1 MIRFFVRNAATMLLF
16 SVSVLVFGWISYRD
30 LPRESFPDVEI
41 PVVLVSTPYIG
52 VSPEDIEAL
61 VTFPLEREL
70 AGTPDL
76 KKMSS
81 TSAEGVS
88 IVSLEFE
95 PEASI
100 EDALQKVRDR
110 VNRAKVDL
118 PEDAEE
124 PTVQEVNFSDFPIMI
139 INIAGEKDEEQLKEL
154 AELLQDDLER
164 VNGVLDVKLAG
175 GMTRQLRVQVDPV
188 RLATY
193 GLGLGDVSSAIGNEN
208 VNIPGGEV
216 KAGSSTFLL
225 RVPGELRTA
234 EAIGLVAIKR
244 MGDRPV
250 FIRDIGTVI
259 DGYAD
264 RSTYARMGGQPS
276 ISISITKRTG
286 TNILAIADAAKQ
298 IVAEHAATWPEGV
311 EHRVLGD
318 QSKNIARQV
327 SELENNILT
336 ALILVV
342 GVLIFALGL
351 RTSLFVGLAIPLSM
365 LASFAI
371 LQLLGI
377 TLNMVVLFALILALG
392 MLVDNGIVIVE
403 NIYRHMEEGK
413 DIVEASIDGT
423 SEVAQAVI
431 ASTATTVVAFL
442 PLVFWTGIMGQFMGY
457 MPKTIIIVLVS
468 SLVVAM
474 AILPVATAH
483 LMKRPAQGA
492 SAAAPPKRLP
502 GAAAILE
509 AYRAVL
515 LWSIRRRYISAT
527 MGFGSLIVTV
537 VAYGFLNHGTEF
549 FPNVEPDR
557 ATISVRLP
565 DGADIEATDRVAREI
580 EQILLAE
587 PNIDVFVAES
597 GVSGSGSPMG
607 GAQAASN
614 QARLT
619 VDFPPHQNNAEEGD
633 LPRLESTFLTIDR
646 LREATSLIPGAEI
659 TVEQERMGPPVGK
672 PISVEVSGEDF
683 HAVGRAAELVQ
694 RELARIDGVTDL
706 SDDYRVGRPEVR
718 LRIDRGAAKRIG
730 ASTVQVANDVR
741 TAIAGSKA
749 STLRD
754 GADEVDIVVEL
765 DPRYKSDLQSVLA
778 LRVAGRE
785 DTSPST
791 FAVPLSTVATASM
804 IGGSGSI
811 RHIDQRLVVTV
822 QGDVEPGKN
831 ENAVREAVGTKLGE
845 IQAGGELEAGIA
857 LRLGGADDEQR
868 AAQEFLSWA
877 FTVAVAL
884 ISLVLVSQFNRFSTM
899 FIIMFTV
906 VLSLVGVLW
915 GLILTGTPFGIIM
928 TGLGVISLA
937 GVVVNNAIVL
947 IDYINQLRERGIPR
961 DEAIVQAG
969 ITRFRPVM
977 LTAVTTV
984 LGLMPMAIGL
994 TIDFGRGRVLL
1005 GGPSA
1010 DWWGPMAIAVI
1021 FGLSFA
1027 TVLTL
1032 VMVPTFYSIRED
1044 IGDRLGRLFSRRSSA
1059 SEPTAPHPTAPH
1071 PTAPASGTLA
1081 LLLGFSLL
1089 ASSPARAGTVSLEQ
1103 AWSSALESNLDLAIV
1118 AEQTRQAE
1126 SRPGQAWA
1134 LVQPKVS
1141 ANATYTFNQHEAVLD
1156 FASMIPED
1164 LLPLL
1169 GEDFSSEPT
1178 VIQQKRQAA
1187 ANFSVVQPIFNG
1199 EALPLLSAAYKTAEA
1214 ARLDERARQQQVR
1227 AGVAQAFY
1235 GLALAREGGALAEAA
1250 VQAAERHLSLAE
1262 RQVAAGLAPARAMV
1276 QARLSLAQAER
1287 ERAQVQASL
1296 VSAGQAFHR
1305 LTGLPADSE
1314 PVLPTTATTL
1324 PASLSSAE
1332 ADALGKRSDL
1342 QAAELR
1348 TRIARNSYNSKA
1360 LGFLPV
1366 LDARFTEAWSEVSG
1380 FTGQNWTWMVVLQA
1394 NWTLW
1399 DGGLRLSQLG
1409 EQQSMVRM
1417 ADLSHQRQQQEVR
1430 EAVRNSWQELERA
1443 RASLSAVE
1451 AELAL
1456 AEENVLLAERAFQAG
1471 TATWLEVSD
1480 ASLGLDRAR
1489 IGLLRERMNL
1499 DLAAIQLQVVT
1510 GLL

>member
-1 MIRFFVRNAATMLLF
+1 MIRFFVRNAATVLLL
-16 SVSVLVFGWISYRD
+16 SISVLVFGWMSYRD

-61 VTFPLEREL
+61 VTFPLESEL

-88 IVSLEFE
+88 IISLEFE

-110 VNRAKVDL
+110 VNRAKAEL

-124 PTVQEVNFSDFPIMI
+124 PTVQEVSFSDFPIMI
-139 INIAGEKDEEQLKEL
+139 VNIAGPLDEEQLKGF
-154 AELLQDDLER
+154 AEALQDDLER

-175 GMTRQLRVQVDPV
+175 GLTRQLRVQVDPV
-188 RLATY
+188 RLASY
-193 GLGLGDVSSAIGNEN
+193 GLGLGDVTNAIGNEN

-216 KAGSSTFLL
+216 KAGGSTFLL

-234 EAIGLVAIKR
+234 DAIGQVAIKR

-250 FIRDIGTVI
+250 FIRDIGKVV

-264 RSTYARMGGQPS
+264 RSTYARMRGQPS

-286 TNILAIADAAKQ
+286 TNILEIAEASKQ
-298 IVAEHAATWPEGV
+298 IVAEHAETWPEGV
-311 EHRVLGD
+311 EHRILGD
-318 QSKNIARQV
+318 QSEHIARQV

-342 GVLIFALGL
+342 GVLVFALGL
-351 RTSLFVGLAIPLSM
+351 RTSLFVALAIPLSM
-365 LASFAI
+365 LASFGV
-371 LQLLGI
+371 LQVLGI

-413 DIVEASIDGT
+413 ELVEAAVDGT

-442 PLVFWTGIMGQFMGY
+442 PLIWWTGIMGQFMGF
-457 MPKTIIIVLVS
+457 MPKTIIIVLIS
-468 SLVVAM
+468 SLVVALVVM
-474 AILPVATAH
+474 PVATAH
-483 LMKRPAQGA
+483 WMPRRQ
-492 SAAAPPKRLP
+492 P
-502 GAAAILE
+502 GAAAVAPSKSLPGSTAVVTGYRSLLE
-509 AYRAVL
+509 
-515 LWSIRRRYISAT
+515 WSIRRRYLSAFL
-527 MGFGSLIVTV
+527 GFASLIVTM

-565 DGADIEATDRVAREI
+565 DGAELEATDRVVREI

-587 PNIDVFVAES
+587 PNVDVFVAES
-597 GVSGSGSPMG
+597 GVSGGGDPMA

-619 VDFPPHQNNAEEGD
+619 VDFPPHPNNAEEGD
-633 LPRLESTFLTIDR
+633 PPRLESTFLTLDR
-646 LREATSLIPGAEI
+646 IRAATALIPGAEI

-672 PISVEVSGEDF
+672 PISVEVSGDDF
-683 HAVGRAAELVQ
+683 HEVGRAAQMVQ

-741 TAIAGSKA
+741 TAVAGSKA
-749 STLRD
+749 SALRD
-754 GADEVDIVVEL
+754 GADEYDIVVEL
-765 DPRYKSDLQSVLA
+765 DPRYKSDLQSVLN

-791 FAVPLSTVATASM
+791 FAVPLSTVATATM

-831 ENAVREAVGTKLGE
+831 ENAVREAVGKKLAE
-845 IQAGGELEAGIA
+845 LQAGGELESGVA

-877 FTVAVAL
+877 FMVAVAL
-884 ISLVLVSQFNRFSTM
+884 IALVLVSQFNRFSTM
-899 FIIMFTV
+899 FIILFTV

-947 IDYINQLRERGIPR
+947 IDYINQLRARGVPV

-969 ITRFRPVM
+969 LTRFRPVM
-977 LTAVTTV
+977 LTAITTV
-984 LGLMPMAIGL
+984 LGLVPMAIGL
-994 TIDFGRGRVLL
+994 TIDFGRARVLL

-1010 DWWGPMAIAVI
+1010 EWWGPMAIAVI

-1027 TVLTL
+1027 TILTL

-1044 IGDRLGRLFSRRSSA
+1044 VGDRLARLLSRPSAPLPSSSA
-1059 SEPTAPHPTAPH
+1059 TGA
-1071 PTAPASGTLA
+1071 LA
-1081 LLLGFSLL
+1081 LVLGLGLLSAGS
-1089 ASSPARAGTVSLEQ
+1089 ARAGTVSLEQ
-1103 AWSSALESNLDLAIV
+1103 AWEAAIQSNLDLAIV

-1134 LVQPKVS
+1134 LVQPKLS
-1141 ANATYTFNQHEAVLD
+1141 ANASYTFNQHEAVLD
-1156 FASMIPED
+1156 FAAMVPEE

-1178 VIQQKRQAA
+1178 VIQAKRQASA
-1187 ANFSVVQPIFNG
+1187 SFSVVQPLFNG

-1214 ARLDERARQQQVR
+1214 ARLDEQARRQQVQ
-1227 AGVAQAFY
+1227 AGVARAFY

-1250 VQAAERHLSLAE
+1250 VLAAERHLGLAE

-1287 ERAQVQASL
+1287 ERAQAQASL

-1314 PVLPTTATTL
+1314 PVLPSAAAAL
-1324 PASLSSAE
+1324 PATLSAAE
-1332 ADALGKRSDL
+1332 ADALGKRDDL

-1348 TRIARNSYNSKA
+1348 ARIARNSYQSKA

-1366 LDARFTEAWSEVSG
+1366 IDARFTEAWSNVAG
-1380 FTGQNWTWMVVLQA
+1380 FTGENWTWMVVLQA

-1417 ADLSHQRQQQEVR
+1417 AELSHQRQQQEVR
-1430 EAVRNSWQELERA
+1430 EAVRNAWQELERA

-1456 AEENVLLAERAFQAG
+1456 AEENVQLAERAFQAG

-1499 DLAAIQLQVVT
+1499 DLAAIQLQVAA

>member
-1 MIRFFVRNAATMLLF
+1 MIAFFVRNAATVLLL
-16 SVSVLVFGWISYRD
+16 SIAILVFGWRSYTE

-61 VTFPLEREL
+61 VTFPLESEL

-88 IVSLEFE
+88 IISLEFV
-95 PEASI
+95 PEANI

-110 VNRAKVDL
+110 VNRAKSEL

-124 PTVQEVNFSDFPIMI
+124 PTVQEVSFSDFPIMI
-139 INIAGEKDEEQLKEL
+139 VTLAGDRDEEELKAL
-154 AELLQDDLER
+154 AETLQDDLER

-175 GMTRQLRVQVDPV
+175 GLTRQLRVQVDPV
-188 RLATY
+188 RLASY
-193 GLGLGDVSSAIGNEN
+193 GLGLGDVTGAIGNEN

-216 KAGSSTFLL
+216 VAGDSTFLL

-234 EAIGLVAIKR
+234 EAIGQVAIKR
-244 MGDRPV
+244 IGDRPV
-250 FIRDIGTVI
+250 FIRDIGRVI

-264 RSTYARMGGQPS
+264 RSTYARMNAKPS

-286 TNILAIADAAKQ
+286 TNILEIAEASKA
-298 IVAEHAATWPEGV
+298 IVARHAETWPEGI
-311 EHRVLGD
+311 EHRILGD
-318 QSKNIARQV
+318 QSENIARQV

-342 GVLIFALGL
+342 GVLVFALGL
-351 RTSLFVGLAIPLSM
+351 RTSLFVASAIPLSM
-365 LASFAI
+365 LASFAV

-413 DIVEASIDGT
+413 DIVQASIDGT
-423 SEVAQAVI
+423 QEVSMAVF
-431 ASTATTVVAFL
+431 ASTATTVVAFF
-442 PLVFWTGIMGQFMGY
+442 PLVFWTGIMGQFMGF
-457 MPKTIIIVLVS
+457 MPKVIIIVLVA

-474 AILPVATAH
+474 AILPVATSR
-483 LMKRPAQGA
+483 LLPKT
-492 SAAAPPKRLP
+492 PPKDGGGTTFEEPKTPLMRMYV
-502 GAAAILE
+502 G
-509 AYRAVL
+509 L
-515 LWSIRRRYISAT
+515 LKWSIHRRYVSA
-527 MGFGSLIVTV
+527 SLGLVSLVGTIG
-537 VAYGFLNHGTEF
+537 AYMVLNHGTEF

-565 DGADIEATDRVAREI
+565 DGAELEATDRVVREI
-580 EQILLAE
+580 EQILLAT
-587 PNIDVFVAES
+587 PNIEVFVAES
-597 GVSGSGSPMG
+597 GVSGGGDPMA

-619 VDFPPHQNNAEEGD
+619 VDFPPHSNNAEEGD
-633 LPRLESTFLTIDR
+633 PPRLESTFITLDR
-646 LREATSLIPGAEI
+646 LREATARIPGAEI
-659 TVEQERMGPPVGK
+659 AVEQERMGPPVGK
-672 PISVEVSGEDF
+672 PISVEVTGEDF
-683 HAVGRAAELVQ
+683 HAVGRAAQAVQ
-694 RELARIDGVTDL
+694 RELARIEGVTDL

-741 TAIAGSKA
+741 TAIAGTKA

-754 GADEVDIVVEL
+754 GVDEYDIVVEL
-765 DPRYKSDLQSVLA
+765 DPRYTSDLQSVLA
-778 LRVAGRE
+778 MRVSGRE

-791 FAVPLSTVATASM
+791 FSVPLSTVATASM

-822 QGDVEPGKN
+822 QGDVVPGKN
-831 ENAVREAVGTKLGE
+831 ENEVRAAVAKKLEE
-845 IQAGGELEAGIA
+845 IDAGGSLEEGIA
-857 LRLGGADDEQR
+857 LRLGGADDEQQ

-877 FTVAVAL
+877 FMVAVVL
-884 ISLVLVSQFNRFSTM
+884 ISVVLVTQFNRFSTM

-915 GLILTGTPFGIIM
+915 GLIFTGTPFGIIM

-947 IDYINQLRERGIPR
+947 LDYINQLRDRGVPR
-961 DEAIVQAG
+961 ELAVIQAG
-969 ITRFRPVM
+969 VTRFRPVM

-984 LGLMPMAIGL
+984 LGLIPMALGL
-994 TIDFGRGRVLL
+994 TIDFGRGRVLI

-1010 DWWGPMAIAVI
+1010 EWWGPMAIAVI
-1021 FGLSFA
+1021 FGLTFA
-1027 TVLTL
+1027 TLLTL
-1032 VMVPTFYSIRED
+1032 VMIPTFYSIRED
-1044 IGDRLGRLFSRRSSA
+1044 IGDRLSRLFPKKAATPTVSA
-1059 SEPTAPHPTAPH
+1059 AATTGVVVMIVA
-1071 PTAPASGTLA
+1071 G
-1081 LLLGFSLL
+1081 LL
-1089 ASSPARAGTVSLEQ
+1089 ASGPARAQTVSLQQ
-1103 AWSSALESNLDLAIV
+1103 AWDAALSSNLDLAIM

-1126 SRPGQAWA
+1126 AGPGQAWA
-1134 LVQPKVS
+1134 LVQPKIS
-1141 ANATYTFNQHEAVLD
+1141 ANATYTFNQHEASID

-1169 GEDFSSEPT
+1169 GEDFSSEPM

-1199 EALPLLSAAYKTAEA
+1199 EAVPLLSAAYKTAEA
-1214 ARLDERARQQQVR
+1214 ARLDEKARQQQVR

-1235 GLALAREGGALAEAA
+1235 GLALAQEAGSLADLA
-1250 VQAAERHLSLAE
+1250 VESAGRHLALAE
-1262 RQVAAGLAPARAMV
+1262 RQVAAGLAPARAVV
-1276 QARLSLAQAER
+1276 QARLAVAQAER
-1287 ERAQVQASL
+1287 ERAQAQASL
-1296 VSAGQAFHR
+1296 VSAGQSFHR
-1305 LTGLPADSE
+1305 LTGLPADSR
-1314 PVLPTTATTL
+1314 PSLPDSAPAL
-1324 PASLSSAE
+1324 PSSLLAAE

-1348 TRIARNSYNSKA
+1348 TRIARNAHQSKA

-1380 FTGQNWTWMVVLQA
+1380 FTGENWTWMVVLQA

-1417 ADLSHQRQQQEVR
+1417 ADLAHQQQQQQAR
-1430 EAVRNSWQELERA
+1430 ESVRNAWQELERA
-1443 RASLSAVE
+1443 RASLAAVE

-1456 AEENVLLAERAFQAG
+1456 AEENVALAERAFQAG

-1480 ASLGLDRAR
+1480 ATLGLDRAR
-1489 IGLLRERMNL
+1489 IGLLRERMSV
-1499 DLAAIQLQVVT
+1499 DLAAIQMQVAT
-1510 GLL
+1510 GQL

>member
-1 MIRFFVRNAATMLLF
+1 MIRFFVRNAATVLLL
-16 SVSVLVFGWISYRD
+16 SISVLVFGWMSYRD

-61 VTFPLEREL
+61 VTFPLESEL

-88 IVSLEFE
+88 IISLEFE

-124 PTVQEVNFSDFPIMI
+124 PSVQEVSFSDFPIMI
-139 INIAGEKDEEQLKEL
+139 VNIAGDLDEEKLKGF
-154 AELLQDDLER
+154 AEDLQDDLER

-188 RLATY
+188 RLASY
-193 GLGLGDVSSAIGNEN
+193 GLGLGDVTNAIGNEN

-216 KAGSSTFLL
+216 QAGGSTFLV

-234 EAIGLVAIKR
+234 DAIGMVAIKR

-250 FIRDIGTVI
+250 FIRDIATVV

-264 RSTYARMGGQPS
+264 RSTYARMAGQPS

-286 TNILAIADAAKQ
+286 SNILAIADAAKL
-298 IVAEHAATWPEGV
+298 IVEEHAATWPEGV

-318 QSKNIARQV
+318 QSEHIARQV

-342 GVLIFALGL
+342 GVLVFALGL
-351 RTSLFVGLAIPLSM
+351 RTSLFVALAIPLSM

-371 LQLLGI
+371 LQVLGI
-377 TLNMVVLFALILALG
+377 TLNMVVLFGLILALG

-423 SEVAQAVI
+423 AEVAQAVI
-431 ASTATTVVAFL
+431 SSTATTVVAFL
-442 PLVFWTGIMGQFMGY
+442 PLIWWTGIMGQFMGY
-457 MPKTIIIVLVS
+457 MPKTIIIVLIS
-468 SLVVAM
+468 SLVVALVVM
-474 AILPVATAH
+474 PVATAH
-483 LMKRPAQGA
+483 LGPRRAPDAEGA
-492 SAAAPPKRLP
+492 AKPTRLP
-502 GAAAILE
+502 GSTAVLV
-509 AYRAVL
+509 AYRQL
-515 LWSIRRRYISAT
+515 LEWSIRRRYLSAF
-527 MGFGSLIVTV
+527 MGFASLILTF

-557 ATISVRLP
+557 ATISVRLA
-565 DGADIEATDRVAREI
+565 DGADIEATDRVVREI

-597 GVSGSGSPMG
+597 GVSGSGNPMA

-619 VDFPPHQNNAEEGD
+619 VDFPPHPNNADEGD
-633 LPRLESTFLTIDR
+633 PPRLESTFRTLDR
-646 LREATSLIPGAEI
+646 LRAATSLIPGAEI

-672 PISVEVSGEDF
+672 PISVEVSGDDF
-683 HAVGRAAELVQ
+683 HEVGRAAQMVQ

-741 TAIAGSKA
+741 TAIAGNKA

-754 GADEVDIVVEL
+754 GAEEYDIVVEL
-765 DPRYKSDLQSVLA
+765 DPRYKSDLQSVLN

-822 QGDVEPGKN
+822 EGDVEPGKN
-831 ENAVREAVGTKLGE
+831 ENAVREAVEKRLGE
-845 IQAGGELEAGIA
+845 IQAGGELENGIA

-877 FTVAVAL
+877 FMVAVAL
-884 ISLVLVSQFNRFSTM
+884 IAVVLVSQFNRFSTM
-899 FIIMFTV
+899 FIILFTV

-947 IDYINQLRERGIPR
+947 IDYINQLRARGVLLN
-961 DEAIVQAG
+961 DAIVQAG

-984 LGLMPMAIGL
+984 LGLVPMAIGL

-1010 DWWGPMAIAVI
+1010 EWWGPMAIAVI
-1021 FGLSFA
+1021 FGLTFA

-1044 IGDRLGRLFSRRSSA
+1044 LTDRLGRLFSRRSRA
-1059 SEPTAPHPTAPH
+1059 SE
-1071 PTAPASGTLA
+1071 ASVAASSTIA
-1081 LLLGFSLL
+1081 LLLAGLGLL
-1089 ASSPARAGTVSLEQ
+1089 ASGPAAAGTVSLEQ
-1103 AWSSALESNLDLAIV
+1103 AWGAALESNLDLAII

-1134 LVQPKVS
+1134 LIQPKVS

-1169 GEDFSSEPT
+1169 GEGFSADPT

-1187 ANFSVVQPIFNG
+1187 ANFSVVQPLFNG
-1199 EALPLLSAAYKTAEA
+1199 EAVPLLSAAYKTAEA

-1235 GLALAREGGALAEAA
+1235 GLALAREGGALADAA

-1287 ERAQVQASL
+1287 ERAQAQSSL

-1314 PVLPTTATTL
+1314 PVLPSAAAAL
-1324 PASLSSAE
+1324 PATLSSAE
-1332 ADALGKRSDL
+1332 ADALVQRSDL

-1348 TRIARNSYNSKA
+1348 TRIARNSYQSKA

-1366 LDARFTEAWSEVSG
+1366 IDARFTEAWSEVSG

-1430 EAVRNSWQELERA
+1430 EAVRNAWQELERA

-1471 TATWLEVSD
+1471 SATWLEVSD

-1499 DLAAIQLQVVT
+1499 DLAAIQLQVAA